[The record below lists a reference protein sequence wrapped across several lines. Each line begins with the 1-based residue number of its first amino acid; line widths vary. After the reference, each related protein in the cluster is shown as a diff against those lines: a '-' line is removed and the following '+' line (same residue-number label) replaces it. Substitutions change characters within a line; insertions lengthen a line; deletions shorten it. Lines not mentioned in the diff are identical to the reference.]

1 MNLNNAGLHRSLALC
16 DFDDLIANNLM
27 KREAALASISDANSR
42 SPVFV
47 LFLRHTTTHQLS
59 LPRSRVVVSSLSTHS
74 HHRKQDYRRTS
85 TLSPCHRFKGSSP
98 PDPTSNN
105 WENNHAAEI
114 TRRKKSPLPAA
125 TATTTT
131 IVAIK
136 THSTTLLNQGIK
148 QTSKCHFKT
157 EDHSIKCPLR
167 RGGDGASVAFLSNV
181 AIASLL
187 EEEEDFCDTIYSRQY
202 HSIRTCL

>member
-1 MNLNNAGLHRSLALC
+1 MGNHTMNLNNAGLHRSLALC

-85 TLSPCHRFKGSSP
+85 TLAMPQIQGLFS
-98 PDPTSNN
+98 PDPTSNK
-105 WENNHAAEI
+105 
-114 TRRKKSPLPAA
+114 RK
-125 TATTTT
+125 
-131 IVAIK
+131 
-136 THSTTLLNQGIK
+136 
-148 QTSKCHFKT
+148 
-157 EDHSIKCPLR
+157 
-167 RGGDGASVAFLSNV
+167 
-181 AIASLL
+181 
-187 EEEEDFCDTIYSRQY
+187 
-202 HSIRTCL
+202 